1 MKNYAAIILSAG
13 YSSRMGEFKPLMN
26 LAGKT
31 PIEMCISLF
40 QKFGMKDIIVVT
52 GHLNDKVEEKLR
64 KDTRVEKKLKNNVT
78 IVKNNRYNEG
88 MFSSIQTGL
97 KVLSPDTDA
106 FFLLPV
112 DIPSVKENTV
122 KKMIERYE
130 KIDDGI
136 LFPTFSKEKGHP
148 TIIACSLIE
157 EILLK
162 NPVGGLRDIL
172 NVHKDKWYYEELADR
187 GILLDMDTKED
198 FKILYDHIIK
208 EQFPDYEECMEI
220 LRLSNVKQE
229 AIEHML
235 SVSEFS
241 KKIAVLLN
249 EKGYDLNINAVQS
262 GGFLHDVGKGKKAHA
277 EEGAKIA
284 CSFGYECL
292 SEIISEHMELINFNK
307 IGEKEVVYICDK
319 LLMGTELVSLNKR
332 FEQAWSRYENS
343 PEILENVKKRY
354 ADAVEIKKRIEG
366 ILGNSLENLR

>member
-26 LAGKT
+26 LAEKT
-31 PIEMCISLF
+31 PIERCVSLF
-40 QKFGMKDIIVVT
+40 QNCGIKDIIVVT
-52 GHLNDKVEEKLR
+52 GHLNDKVEEKI
-64 KDTRVEKKLKNNVT
+64 KDIKANEKQKNNVR
-78 IVKNNRYNEG
+78 VVQNNRYSEG

-97 KVLSPDTDA
+97 KILSPDIEA

-130 KIDDGI
+130 KMDEGI
-136 LFPTFSKEKGHP
+136 LFPTFNKETGHP
-148 TIIACSLIE
+148 TIVSCSLVE
-157 EILLK
+157 EILSK
-162 NPVGGLRDIL
+162 NPEGGLREIL
-172 NVHKDKWYYEELADR
+172 NGHKDKWYFEEVADR

-198 FKILYDHIIK
+198 FQILYDHIIK
-208 EQFPDYEECMEI
+208 EPFPDYEECMEI
-220 LRLSNVKQE
+220 LRLSNIKQE

-241 KKIAVLLN
+241 NKVAVLLN
-249 EKGYDLNINAVQS
+249 EKVYNLNINAIQS
-262 GGFLHDVGKGKKAHA
+262 GGLLHDVGKGKEAHA
-277 EEGAKIA
+277 KEGAKIV
-284 CSFGYECL
+284 CSFGYECI
-292 SEIISEHMELINFNK
+292 SEIISEHMELKNYNK

-319 LLMGTELVSLNKR
+319 LLMGTKLVSLNKR

-343 PEILENVKKRY
+343 PEVLKNVNKRY
-354 ADAVEIKKRIEG
+354 SDAVEIKKRIEG

>member
-1 MKNYAAIILSAG
+1 MKNYGAIILSAG

-26 LAGKT
+26 LDGKT
-31 PIEMCISLF
+31 PIERCVSLF

-52 GHLNDKVEEKLR
+52 GYLNDKVEEKLI
-64 KDTRVEKKLKNNVT
+64 KDIRFEENLKNNVR
-78 IVKNNRYNEG
+78 IVKNNRYSEG

-97 KVLSPDTDA
+97 KVLSPDIDA

-112 DIPSVKENTV
+112 DIPSVKESTV

-130 KIDDGI
+130 NIDDGI
-136 LFPTFSKEKGHP
+136 LFPTFNKETGHP
-148 TIIACSLIE
+148 TMISCSLIE

-162 NPVGGLRDIL
+162 NPEGGLREIL
-172 NVHKDKWYYEELADR
+172 NDHKDKWHYEELADR
-187 GILLDMDTKED
+187 GILLDMDNKED
-198 FKILYDHIIK
+198 FKVLYDHVIK
-208 EQFPDYEECMEI
+208 EPFPDYDECMEI
-220 LRLSNVKQE
+220 LRLSNIKQDT
-229 AIEHML
+229 IEHML

-241 KKIAVLLN
+241 KKISILLN
-249 EKGYDLNINAVQS
+249 EKGYDLNINAVES
-262 GGFLHDVGKGKKAHA
+262 GGLLHDVGKGKKAHA

-284 CSFGYECL
+284 SDFGYECL
-292 SEIISEHMELINFNK
+292 SEIISEHMELKNFNK

-319 LLMGTELVSLNKR
+319 LLMRTELVSLNKR

-343 PEILENVKKRY
+343 PDILENVNKRY

>member
-31 PIEMCISLF
+31 PIERCISLF
-40 QKFGMKDIIVVT
+40 QKFGMKDIVVVT
-52 GHLNDKVEEKLR
+52 GHLNDKVEEKI
-64 KDTRVEKKLKNNVT
+64 KDIRVEEKQKNNVR
-78 IVKNNRYNEG
+78 IVKNNRFNEG

-97 KVLSPDTDA
+97 KILSPDIDA

-112 DIPSVKENTV
+112 DIPSVKESTV
-122 KKMIERYE
+122 KKMMERYE
-130 KIDDGI
+130 DIDDGI
-136 LFPTFSKEKGHP
+136 LFPTFNKETGHP
-148 TIIACSLIE
+148 TIISCSLLD
-157 EILLK
+157 EILSK
-162 NPVGGLRDIL
+162 NPEGGLRDIL
-172 NVHKDKWYYEELADR
+172 NGHKDKWYYEELADR

-198 FKILYDHIIK
+198 FKILYDHVIK
-208 EQFPDYEECMEI
+208 EPYPDHEECMEI
-220 LRLSNVKQE
+220 LRLSNIKKE

-241 KKIAVLLN
+241 KKVAVLLN
-249 EKGYDLNINAVQS
+249 EKGYDLNINAAYS
-262 GGFLHDVGKGKKAHA
+262 GGLLHDVGKGKKDHA
-277 EEGAKIA
+277 KEGGKIV
-284 CSFGYECL
+284 CSFGYDCL
-292 SEIISEHMELINFNK
+292 SEIVSEHMELINSNK

-319 LLMGTELVSLNKR
+319 LLMGTEIVSLNKR

-343 PEILENVKKRY
+343 SEILENVNKRY

>member
-31 PIEMCISLF
+31 PIEMCIGLF
-40 QKFGMKDIIVVT
+40 QKLGMKDIIVVT
-52 GHLNDKVEEKLR
+52 GHLNDKVEEKI
-64 KDTRVEKKLKNNVT
+64 KDIRVEEKSKNNVK
-78 IVKNNRYNEG
+78 IVKNNRYSEG

-97 KVLSPDTDA
+97 KVLSPDIDA

-122 KKMIERYE
+122 KKMIESYE
-130 KIDDGI
+130 DIDDGI
-136 LFPTFSKEKGHP
+136 LFPTFNKETGHP
-148 TIIACSLIE
+148 TIISCSLIE

-162 NPVGGLRDIL
+162 NPEGGLREIL
-172 NVHKDKWYYEELADR
+172 NAHKDKWHYEELADS

-198 FKILYDHIIK
+198 FKVLYDHVIK
-208 EQFPDYEECMEI
+208 EPFPDYEECMEI

-229 AIEHML
+229 VIEHML

-249 EKGYDLNINAVQS
+249 EKGYDLNINVAYA
-262 GGFLHDVGKGKKAHA
+262 GGLLHDVGKGKEAHA
-277 EEGAKIA
+277 KEGAKIV
-284 CSFGYECL
+284 CSFGYDCL
-292 SEIISEHMELINFNK
+292 SEIISEHMELKYFNK

-319 LLMGTELVSLNKR
+319 LLMGTEVVSLNKR

-343 PEILENVKKRY
+343 PHILKNVNKRY
-354 ADAVEIKKRIEG
+354 ADAVEIKKRIEY

>member
-13 YSSRMGEFKPLMN
+13 YSSRMGEFKPIMN
-26 LAGKT
+26 LARKT
-31 PIEMCISLF
+31 PIERCVGLF
-40 QKFGMKDIIVVT
+40 QKFDMKDIIVVT
-52 GHLNDKVEEKLR
+52 GHLSDKVEEKL
-64 KDTRVEKKLKNNVT
+64 KDITVGEKPSNVK
-78 IVKNNRYNEG
+78 IVKNNRYDEG
-88 MFSSIQTGL
+88 MFSSIQAGL
-97 KVLSPDTDA
+97 KVLSPDIDA

-130 KIDDGI
+130 NIDDGI
-136 LFPTFSKEKGHP
+136 LFPTFNKETGHP
-148 TIIACSLIE
+148 TIISCSLLE

-162 NPVGGLRDIL
+162 NPEGGLRDIL
-172 NVHKDKWYYEELADR
+172 NEHKDKWYYEELADR

-198 FKILYDHIIK
+198 FQVLYDHVIK
-208 EQFPDYEECMEI
+208 EPFPDYEECMEI
-220 LRLSNVKQE
+220 LRLSNIKQE

-241 KKIAVLLN
+241 KKVAVLLN
-249 EKGYDLNINAVQS
+249 EKGYDLNIDAVQA
-262 GGFLHDVGKGKKAHA
+262 GGLLHDVGKGKKAHA
-277 EEGAKIA
+277 KEGAKIA
-284 CSFGYECL
+284 CSFGYECIR
-292 SEIISEHMELINFNK
+292 EIISEHMELNNFNK

-343 PEILENVKKRY
+343 PEILESVNKRY

-366 ILGNSLENLR
+366 VLGNSLENLR